1 MDVSNGI
8 GTLAAISCPIVI
20 EYLTPKGIEIDL
32 ILLNSIFVNISLT
45 GSVEQWWMV
54 KYHYKTNRQ
63 SIKSNLFKK
72 NFSIK

>member
-1 MDVSNGI
+1 MILGFNVNHFDLAPRYASILMDVSNGI

-45 GSVEQWWMV
+45 GSVEQ
-54 KYHYKTNRQ
+54 
-63 SIKSNLFKK
+63 
-72 NFSIK
+72 

>member
-1 MDVSNGI
+1 MILRFNVNHFDLAPAPRYASILMDVSNGI

-45 GSVEQWWMV
+45 GSVEQ
-54 KYHYKTNRQ
+54 
-63 SIKSNLFKK
+63 
-72 NFSIK
+72 